1 MNDFV
6 LLKFGG
12 TSVATLS
19 GWQTIAG
26 RVTYCLENKQ
36 HPVVVCSALAG
47 VTNQLQLLA
56 SGLFSEGES
65 ATALQQ
71 IIQQHKALL
80 DEAGVGNAGDRL
92 QQQFDRLTELV
103 SQTSAGKPLPVELHA
118 QLLAQGELL
127 STLLGHQVLQQVLQQ
142 QGVDIV
148 WRDTREAIHIPE
160 HPPPEANTAH
170 YLNSHY
176 LPEANPGLQQLWQ
189 SSQASIVPGFIARDA
204 ANNTV
209 VLGRGGSDTTASYLA
224 VLLNALRV
232 EIWTDVPGLFSANPH
247 QVPSARLL
255 RHLSYLEAQEIAS
268 AGGRVLHPRCLRPLK
283 DAHIPL
289 HVYSTRQPDVDGSQ
303 ISDEA
308 RDFGAQVKAIVC
320 SYGITLISMET
331 LGMWQQVGF
340 LAEAFAVFQQHGLS
354 VDLIAT
360 SESNVTVTLDPA
372 AQLASNETLADL
384 EQALSKFCRVSI
396 QLDCAAVTM
405 VGRGIRTILH
415 RLGPALE
422 AFEERRI
429 YLLSQAAN
437 DLNLSVVVPRE
448 HADTLVRQ
456 LHETLIPKQPRIP
469 DESVFGPSWEV
480 LQIHGNDL
488 PEAMPSWYRRERQQ
502 LLQLAQQQDAAYV
515 YHLPTIESQALRLL
529 KLESI
534 DRVLYA
540 MKANNHPAVL
550 NTLHNMGVGFD
561 CVSMAEVEHLQSE
574 IADFTP
580 EEILFTPN
588 FAPVAE
594 YQQAFMKGLTVTLDN
609 LFPLQHWPELL
620 RNRSVFLRVDPG
632 QGHGH
637 HQKVKTAGS
646 HSKFGIP
653 MQELEQARALC
664 RELNVTVNGL
674 HVHIGSGLTVPD
686 NWRRSAELLTGMLSD
701 FPDVHVIDL
710 GGGLSVPTKPGDGEL
725 ELEELDR
732 LLLSVKQSAKKLTGQ
747 SVQFWLEPG
756 RFLVSEA
763 GVLLV
768 RVTQTKG
775 KGDVRYVGV
784 SSGMNSLIR
793 PALYGAYHDIQNLTR
808 LDDPVQRMVNVV
820 GPICETADILGLDR
834 MLPDCQEGDVLLVAN
849 AGAYG
854 RVMSSHYNLR
864 EPAIEVILS

>member
-1 MNDFV
+1 MSDFV
-6 LLKFGG
+6 ILKFGG
-12 TSVATLS
+12 TSVATFS

-26 RVTYCLENKQ
+26 RVADCLKHE
-36 HPVVVCSALAG
+36 HYPVVVCSALAG
-47 VTNQLQLLA
+47 VTNQLQQLA
-56 SGLFSEGES
+56 SGSFAEGES
-65 ATALQQ
+65 TILLQQ
-71 IIQQHKALL
+71 ITQQHKSLL
-80 DEAGVGNAGDRL
+80 GEAGIKVVNERL
-92 QQQFDRLTELV
+92 MLQFKRLAELV
-103 SQTSAGKPLPVELHA
+103 GQTSAGKVLSPELHA
-118 QLLAQGELL
+118 QLLAQGELM
-127 STLLGHQVLQQVLQQ
+127 STLLGQQILQQL
-142 QGVDIV
+142 GVDIQ
-148 WRDTREAIHIPE
+148 WRDTREAIRIDNIPAQPGSAV
-160 HPPPEANTAH
+160 HYLNAH
-170 YLNSHY
+170 YL
-176 LPEANPGLQQLWQ
+176 PKPDPRLQQVW
-189 SSQASIVPGFIARDA
+189 ADGHANHMAAIVPGFVASDA
-204 ANNTV
+204 AGNTV

-224 VLLNALRV
+224 VLLNASRV

-247 QVPSARLL
+247 QVSSARLL

-289 HVYSTRQPDVDGSQ
+289 HVYSTRQPDVEGSQ

-340 LAEAFAVFQQHGLS
+340 LADAFAVFQRYGLS

-360 SESNVTVTLDPA
+360 SESNVTVTLDPV
-372 AQLASNETLADL
+372 AQLASSETLAGL
-384 EQALSKFCRVSI
+384 EQALSEFCRVKI
-396 QLDCAAVTM
+396 QPDCAAVTM

-469 DESVFGPSWEV
+469 DESVFGPSWEA
-480 LQIHGNDL
+480 LQIHGSDL
-488 PEAMPSWYRRERQQ
+488 PEALPSWYRRERQQ
-502 LLQLAQQQDAAYV
+502 LLQLAQQHDAAYV

-529 KLESI
+529 KLQSI

-540 MKANNHPAVL
+540 MKANNHPAIL
-550 NTLHNMGVGFD
+550 NSLHSMGVGFD
-561 CVSMAEVEHLQSE
+561 CVSMAEVGHLQNE
-574 IADFTP
+574 ITDFAA

-594 YQQAFMKGLTVTLDN
+594 YQQAFMAGLTVTLDN

-664 RELNVTVNGL
+664 QELNVTVNGL

-686 NWRRSAELLTGMLSD
+686 NWRRSAELLTSMLAD
-701 FPDVHVIDL
+701 FPDVSVIDL

-732 LLLSVKQSAKKLTGQ
+732 LLLGVKQSVRQSGR

-793 PALYGAYHDIQNLTR
+793 PALYGAYHDIQNLSR
-808 LDDPVQRMVNVV
+808 LDDPVQHMVNVV

-854 RVMSSHYNLR
+854 RVMSSYYNLR
-864 EPAIEVILS
+864 DPAIEVVLN

>member
-1 MNDFV
+1 MTDWV
-6 LLKFGG
+6 ILKFGG
-12 TSVATLS
+12 TSVATPE
-19 GWQTIAG
+19 GWQTITD
-26 RVTYCLENKQ
+26 RVRYCLEKGER
-36 HPVVVCSALAG
+36 PVVVCSALAG
-47 VTNQLQLLA
+47 VTNQLQALAVGGLADSERQQIVAGIINQHRELLVTA
-56 SGLFSEGES
+56 GEQEFSE
-65 ATALQQ
+65 
-71 IIQQHKALL
+71 
-80 DEAGVGNAGDRL
+80 RL
-92 QQQFDRLTELV
+92 QQQFDTLEKLVEEAAGSDPIRPAAHARLL
-103 SQTSAGKPLPVELHA
+103 G
-118 QLLAQGELL
+118 QGELL
-127 STLLGHQVLQQVLQQ
+127 STLLGQQLLTR
-142 QGVDIV
+142 QGLNIS
-148 WRDTREAIHIPE
+148 WRDSREAIRIPGE
-160 HPPPEANTAH
+160 PPADDLPQH
-170 YLNSHY
+170 YLNAHY
-176 LPEANPGLQQLWQ
+176 QP
-189 SSQASIVPGFIARDA
+189 QADADIQTAWAVEGGGCIAPGFIARDA
-204 ANNTV
+204 QGNTV

-224 VLLNALRV
+224 VLLAAKRV
-232 EIWTDVPGLFSANPH
+232 EIWTDVPGLFSANPR

-255 RHLSYLEAQEIAS
+255 RHMSYLEAQEIAS
-268 AGGRVLHPRCLRPLK
+268 AGGKVLHPRCLRPLR

-289 HVYSTRQPDVDGSQ
+289 HVFSTRQPDLDGSQ

-308 RDFGAQVKAIVC
+308 KDFGAQVKAIVC

-340 LAEAFAVFQQHGLS
+340 LAQAFAVFQAHGLS

-372 AQLASNETLADL
+372 AQLASAQTLASL
-384 EQALSKFCRVSI
+384 EQALGRFCRVSI
-396 QLDCAAVTM
+396 TPDCAAVTM

-456 LHETLIPKQPRIP
+456 LHETLIPKQARIP
-469 DESVFGPSWEV
+469 EESVFGPSWEA
-480 LQIHGNDL
+480 LQQHGNDQ
-488 PEAMPSWYRRERQQ
+488 PEPLPSWYRRERDT
-502 LLQLAQQQDAAYV
+502 LLQIAERQDAAYV
-515 YHLPTIESQALRLL
+515 YHVPTIESQALRLL
-529 KLESI
+529 KLRSV

-550 NTLHNMGVGFD
+550 NTLHAMGVGFD
-561 CVSMAEVEHLQSE
+561 CVSMAEVAHLREHV
-574 IADFTP
+574 ADFQP
-580 EEILFTPN
+580 SEVLFTPN
-588 FAPVAE
+588 FAPVPE
-594 YQQAFMKGLTVTLDN
+594 YQQAFQAGLTVTLDN

-620 RNRSVFLRVDPG
+620 RGRPVFLRIDPG

-653 MQELEQARALC
+653 MQELAQARALC
-664 RELNVTVNGL
+664 QELNVTIAGL

-686 NWRRSAELLTGMLSD
+686 NWRRSAELLTGMLKD
-701 FPDVHVIDL
+701 FPDAGVIDL

-725 ELEELDR
+725 ELAELDR
-732 LLLSVKQSAKKLTGQ
+732 LLMQVKQSAAHK
-747 SVQFWLEPG
+747 VQFWLEPG

-775 KGDVRYVGV
+775 KGEVRYVGV

-793 PALYGAYHDIQNLTR
+793 PALYGAYHDIVNLTR
-808 LDDPVQRMVNVV
+808 LDDPVQKMVNVV

-834 MLPDCQEGDVLLVAN
+834 MLPECEEGDVLLVAN

-864 EPAIEVILS
+864 APAGEVILK

>member
-1 MNDFV
+1 MSDFV
-6 LLKFGG
+6 ILKFGG
-12 TSVATLS
+12 TSVATFS

-26 RVTYCLENKQ
+26 RVDYCLKNK
-36 HPVVVCSALAG
+36 HYPVVVCSALAG

-56 SGLFSEGES
+56 SGSFIEGEP
-65 ATALQQ
+65 AVILQQ
-71 IIQQHKALL
+71 IIQQHKNLL
-80 DEAGVGNAGDRL
+80 DEAGIEVVSDRL
-92 QQQFDRLTELV
+92 QLQFNQLTELV
-103 SQTSAGKPLPVELHA
+103 DQVIAGKVLSPAVHA
-118 QLLAQGELL
+118 QLLAQGELM
-127 STLLGHQVLQQVLQQ
+127 STLLGRQIMQQLGI
-142 QGVDIV
+142 GVQ
-148 WRDTREAIHIPE
+148 WRDTREAIRISEDPAT
-160 HPPPEANTAH
+160 PASAAH
-170 YLNSHY
+170 YLNAHY
-176 LPEANPGLQQLWQ
+176 LPEPDPQLQQAWGDEGG
-189 SSQASIVPGFIARDA
+189 AAIVPGFIASDA
-204 ANNTV
+204 ADNTV
-209 VLGRGGSDTTASYLA
+209 LLGRGGSDTTASYLA
-224 VLLNALRV
+224 VLLKALRV

-247 QVPSARLL
+247 QVSSARLL

-303 ISDEA
+303 VSDEA

-340 LAEAFAVFQQHGLS
+340 LADAFAVFQQHGLS

-360 SESNVTVTLDPA
+360 SESNVTVTLDPV
-372 AQLASNETLADL
+372 AQLASSETLAGL
-384 EQALSKFCRVSI
+384 EQALSEFCRVKI
-396 QLDCAAVTM
+396 QSDCAAVTM

-469 DESVFGPSWEV
+469 DESVFGPSWEA

-488 PEAMPSWYRRERQQ
+488 PEALPSWYRRERQQ

-529 KLESI
+529 KLQSI

-540 MKANNHPAVL
+540 MKANNHPVVL
-550 NTLHNMGVGFD
+550 NSLHSMGVGFD
-561 CVSMAEVEHLQSE
+561 CVSMAEVGHLQNE
-574 IADFTP
+574 IADFAA

-594 YQQAFMKGLTVTLDN
+594 YQQAFMAGLTVTLDN

-664 RELNVTVNGL
+664 QELNVTVNGL

-686 NWRRSAELLTGMLSD
+686 NWRRSAELLTNMLVD
-701 FPDVHVIDL
+701 FPDVDVIDL

-732 LLLSVKQSAKKLTGQ
+732 LLLEVKASVRQSGR

-864 EPAIEVILS
+864 DPAIEIVLN